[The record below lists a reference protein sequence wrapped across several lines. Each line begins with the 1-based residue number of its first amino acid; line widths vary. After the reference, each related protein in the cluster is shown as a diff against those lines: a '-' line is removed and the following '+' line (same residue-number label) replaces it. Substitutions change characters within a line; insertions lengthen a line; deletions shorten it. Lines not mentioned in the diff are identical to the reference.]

1 MEKLCIVNRK
11 RNTLHD
17 LENEGIYSLM
27 DNIGVNREDGYP
39 YEELGEDENRVL
51 LFNLTPEQSDLVR
64 TDRRLNSLL
73 NGTANS
79 PFLDVQRHENSPIV
93 FKFHFEETDTVK
105 LLKSKEV
112 CHMLRISPGF
122 LMKLVKKKKFKSY
135 KLGRT
140 RRFSLESVLSYLTES
155 DEI

>member
-17 LENEGIYSLM
+17 LESEELYSLM
-27 DNIGVNREDGYP
+27 GNLGINREDGYP
-39 YEELGEDENRVL
+39 FEKLNEDNNRVL
-51 LFNLTPEQSDLVR
+51 LFNLMPEQSDLIR
-64 TDRRLNSLL
+64 SNGRINSLL

-79 PFLDVQRHENSPIV
+79 PSLDVQKHEDSPIV
-93 FKFHFEETDTVK
+93 FKFHFEETGTVK
-105 LLKSKEV
+105 LLKAKEV

-122 LMKLVKKKKFKSY
+122 LMKLVKEKKFKSY
-135 KLGRT
+135 KLGRI
-140 RRFSLESVLSYLTES
+140 RRFSLESVLNYLTES